1 MNKYSLIFFKDS
13 SYIYGYDVFVF
24 FYNFLV
30 CKIIALVDPLI
41 LFLHFCDKHNLFKL
55 YHKKYIFAFQFTN
68 CYCLWCFFSIIPP
81 VWMFMLVTR
90 KY

>member
-30 CKIIALVDPLI
+30 CKIIGLVDPLI

-55 YHKKYIFAFQFTN
+55 YHKKYIFAFQFTAIVSGV
-68 CYCLWCFFSIIPP
+68 F
-81 VWMFMLVTR
+81 LVLFHLCECSC
-90 KY
+90 